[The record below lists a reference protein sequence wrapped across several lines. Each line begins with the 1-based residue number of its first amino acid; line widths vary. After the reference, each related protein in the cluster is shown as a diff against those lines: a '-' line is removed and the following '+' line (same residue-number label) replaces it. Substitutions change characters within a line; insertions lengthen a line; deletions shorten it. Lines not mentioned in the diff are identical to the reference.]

1 MSVFRQDL
9 SKTSMPETF
18 GSRGLVLAWLADNV
32 SPHRLQHILG
42 VEQMSVWLARCHQL
56 NEEKAAK
63 AGLMH
68 DLAKFF
74 SAEKLLAIAQTEGID
89 IDPVCESHPH
99 LLHANVSAVVART
112 EFKVDEPEILE
123 AISNHTLG
131 TPNMSKLSC
140 VVFLA
145 DALEPNRGDTPELNS
160 LRLLAE
166 KNLYKSLQQTC
177 DYSLRY
183 LIERKKV
190 IHPRTVLTRNWALKM
205 SKKKLTTAKKANKN

>member
-1 MSVFRQDL
+1 MSVIKRDRQKRAL
-9 SKTSMPETF
+9 RRRVMS
-18 GSRGLVLAWLADNV
+18 WLDENV

-42 VEQMSVWLARCHQL
+42 VEQMSIRLARCHQL
-56 NEEKAAK
+56 DEEKAAK

-74 SAEKLLAIAQTEGID
+74 PADKLLAIAQAEGID
-89 IDPVCESHPH
+89 IDPVCANHPH
-99 LLHANVSAVVART
+99 LLHANVSAVLAQK
-112 EFKVDEPEILE
+112 EFEVNEPEILD

-131 TPNMSKLSC
+131 SPDMSMLSC
-140 VVFLA
+140 VVFIA
-145 DALEPNRGDTPELNS
+145 DALEPNRGDNPELNS

-183 LIERKKV
+183 LIDKTKV

-205 SKKKLTTAKKANKN
+205 SKKKLKTAKKTNED

>member
-1 MSVFRQDL
+1 MSVFRRNL
-9 SKTSMPETF
+9 PE
-18 GSRGLVLAWLADNV
+18 SALRDRVLVWLADNV
-32 SPHRLQHILG
+32 SPRRLQHILG
-42 VEQMSVWLARCHQL
+42 VEQMSIQLAHYHQL
-56 NEEKAAK
+56 NAEKAAL

-74 SAEKLLAIAQTEGID
+74 PPDQLLAIAQTEEIEID
-89 IDPVCESHPH
+89 AVCATHPH
-99 LLHANVSAVVART
+99 LLHANVSAVVARK
-112 EFKVDEPEILE
+112 EFAVNDREILA

-131 TPNMSKLSC
+131 SPDMSKLSC
-140 VVFLA
+140 IVFIA

-183 LIERKKV
+183 LIDDQKI
-190 IHPRTVLTRNWALKM
+190 IHPLTVLTRNWALKM
-205 SKKKLTTAKKANKN
+205 SKKANGE

>member
-1 MSVFRQDL
+1 MSLFR
-9 SKTSMPETF
+9 
-18 GSRGLVLAWLADNV
+18 RGLVLAWLADNV
-32 SPHRLQHILG
+32 SPRRLQHILG
-42 VEQMSVWLARCHQL
+42 VEEMSVRLARCHQL
-56 NEEKAAK
+56 DEEKAAK

-74 SAEKLLAIAQTEGID
+74 PAERLLAIAQTEGID
-89 IDPVCESHPH
+89 IDPVCATHPH
-99 LLHANVSAVVART
+99 LLHANVSAVVARK
-112 EFKVDEPEILE
+112 EFEINDPEILE

-131 TPNMSKLSC
+131 SPDMSKLSC
-140 VVFLA
+140 VVFIA
-145 DALEPNRGDTPELNS
+145 DTLEPNRGDTPELNS

-183 LIERKKV
+183 LIDSQKN

-205 SKKKLTTAKKANKN
+205 SKQKL